1 MARPKL
7 GSGQRFQELKSKLA
21 KEPGVRDPAAL
32 AAYEGRVKYG
42 KRRFAQLGRRGR

>member
-7 GSGQRFQELKSKLA
+7 GSGRRFKQLESKLA
-21 KEPGVRDPAAL
+21 RRPDVRDPAAL

-42 KRRFAQLGRRGR
+42 KRRFAQLGRHGR